1 MTISAPHWD
10 LTNVYP
16 SLESKEFKSAVKK
29 YKKLL
34 NELEIFLE
42 KKVSKTDKK
51 TPAKK
56 LGAVLGESVDRFNAI
71 AELSGTL
78 GSYIYSF
85 VTTDS
90 RNTLAMRTLSQFE
103 QIGVH
108 QAKLNTEF
116 R

>member
-1 MTISAPHWD
+1 MTISAPHWV
-10 LTNVYP
+10 LSNVYP

-34 NELEIFLE
+34 DELEVFLE

-56 LGAVLGESVDRFNAI
+56 LGTVLGEAVDRFNAI
-71 AELSGTL
+71 VQLSSTL
-78 GSYIYSF
+78 GAYIYSF

-90 RNTLAMRTLSQFE
+90 RNALAMRTQSEFE
-103 QIGVH
+103 QI
-108 QAKLNTEF
+108 
-116 R
+116 